1 MTESNAEMFQA
12 IVEIPLNGITV
23 ESPERK
29 KKKKDRGKKKKYL
42 KFRTIF

>member
-23 ESPERK
+23 ESPGK
-29 KKKKDRGKKKKYL
+29 KNRGKKNVSEVQDNPL
-42 KFRTIF
+42 K